1 MSLRSRLI
9 ATLTLFVVLLA
20 SCTPASST
28 ASVLVPTPLMTPNTA
43 PASAVP
49 EDTTPPPTLL
59 AFGPPSMSTPTP
71 LITENAAPTPTVAAT
86 IISSPGRMK
95 PTTSSRAP
103 ASIKKPTIVAAIAF
117 QIDIP
122 EIVTAPKLG
131 SASIIGPSVI
141 QLKDGRFR
149 LYLQSQDKNGVN
161 IVSLISA
168 DGNKWTSE
176 PGIRIQHGADSDID
190 LEAGEPDAYLGI
202 DGKYYMA
209 YTGRQPVSGSN
220 NLLHKVVFAVSDD
233 GLTWSKLNRSFAD
246 PQAKNDFASSADIML
261 MGQEYVMYYTAG
273 TNITTATSS
282 DGLDWIRQKTI
293 LTAGHDSTT
302 IVVNGVY
309 YMIVKAPD
317 ALVYPQGPPVMDS
330 DDLLMAVSADGI
342 NWSPDLY
349 RIIVNKADGSQLANL
364 DLQDPTAINM
374 PDGSLRVIMN
384 NNGGQAIY
392 SIKPTAPLPQP

>member
-1 MSLRSRLI
+1 
-9 ATLTLFVVLLA
+9 
-20 SCTPASST
+20 
-28 ASVLVPTPLMTPNTA
+28 
-43 PASAVP
+43 
-49 EDTTPPPTLL
+49 
-59 AFGPPSMSTPTP
+59 
-71 LITENAAPTPTVAAT
+71 
-86 IISSPGRMK
+86 
-95 PTTSSRAP
+95 
-103 ASIKKPTIVAAIAF
+103 
-117 QIDIP
+117 
-122 EIVTAPKLG
+122 
-131 SASIIGPSVI
+131 
-141 QLKDGRFR
+141 

-273 TNITTATSS
+273 TNITTATSF